1 MKIQSKDSK
10 SFLAKPGDYQ
20 GALVYGTDRGQ
31 VRTRVNE
38 IIAQLLKDPNDPFN
52 KSELSNEAMLADP
65 ARLADELAAMSFT
78 GDRRVIELRDV
89 SDKVSDIIASA
100 VEYLSPQNFLLVWAD
115 ELNARSGI
123 RALFEK
129 QAKLASFACYKDEGA
144 GLSQLVRD
152 TLRGY
157 GLKADHEVIIY
168 LSEHL
173 SGNRMII
180 VSELEKISLYY
191 GDDTQLN
198 VQMVRQI
205 VGDPGEHTLDDICE
219 AVADGNIESLCR
231 SLDRLYDENMQPVV
245 ILRSVSRYFNRLFDI
260 QMQQQ
265 SSGQSID
272 QVIKSLR
279 PIVFFKQQPILA
291 RHAAR
296 WRSGRLRQAQQLML
310 EAEYESKLG
319 GDLGAILCTHALM
332 RTAKAA

>member
-1 MKIQSKDSK
+1 MKIQAKEAK
-10 SFLAKPGDYQ
+10 SFLGNPGEFQ

-31 VRTRVNE
+31 VRQRVGE
-38 IIAQLLKDPNDPFN
+38 IIAKLLINPNDPFN
-52 KSELSNEAMLADP
+52 KSELTNETLLADP

-78 GDRRVIELRDV
+78 GERRVIELRDV

-100 VEYLSPQNFLLVWAD
+100 VDYLSPQNFLLVWAD
-115 ELNARSGI
+115 ELPARSPI

-129 QAKLASFACYKDEGA
+129 QPKLASFACYKDEGA

-157 GLKADHEVIIY
+157 GLKADSEVVTY

-173 SGNRMII
+173 SGDRMII
-180 VSELEKISLYY
+180 LSELEKISLYY
-191 GDDTQLN
+191 GEDTELN

-219 AVADGNIESLCR
+219 AVADGQIEPLCR
-231 SLDRLYDENMQPVV
+231 CLDRLYEEGMQPVV
-245 ILRSVSRYFNRLFDI
+245 ILRSVSRYFGRLLEI

-265 SSGQSID
+265 ASGQSID
-272 QVIKSLR
+272 SVIKSIK
-279 PIVFFKQQPILA
+279 PMIFFKQQPILA
-291 RHAAR
+291 RHATR

-332 RTAKAA
+332 RAAKAA